1 MVQLLA
7 RGWVERG
14 GRVGVALTLDPG
26 APLGAGFGDLAALG
40 VELFPLE
47 VPARAYL
54 VERRALDAVLTAFPA
69 QVVHTHGYRA
79 DLVAG
84 WAAWRAGRV
93 RVSTLHGFTGGDWKN
108 RLYER
113 LQLRALRGYDAVVA
127 VSAPIVTRLAG
138 LGFRDAQVAL
148 IPNGW
153 APHVPPLSR
162 GEARAALGLPASG
175 ALVGWVGRL
184 SREKG
189 ADVFLDAL
197 ARLDGT
203 EAVGVIIGEGR
214 ERAGLQADARRL
226 GIESRLR
233 WLGLRPAAGRYMAAF
248 DAFVLSS
255 RTEGTPIALLEAMA
269 AGVPVVAAAVGG
281 VPAVVADAEEAL
293 LVAPEDPVALAQA
306 LQRTLDDPGGAALRA
321 GRARARLATDHA
333 LRPWLERHQA
343 LYTQLLARRRGISP

>member
-1 MVQLLA
+1 MQLLA
-7 RGWVERG
+7 RGWAERG
-14 GRVGVALTLDPG
+14 GRVGLALTLDPG
-26 APLGAGFGDLAALG
+26 ATLGAGFGDLPSFG

-47 VPARAYL
+47 VPARGYL
-54 VERRALDAVLTAFPA
+54 AERRALATVLARFPA

-79 DLVAG
+79 DLLAG
-84 WAAWRAGRV
+84 WAARRAGRV

-127 VSAPIVTRLAG
+127 VSAPIVTRLTG
-138 LGFRDAQVAL
+138 LGFPAAQIAL

-153 APHVPPLSR
+153 APHVLPLSR

-175 ALVGWVGRL
+175 VLLGWVGRL

-189 ADVFLDAL
+189 ADVFLEAL

-203 EAVGVIIGEGR
+203 EAVGVLIGDGR
-214 ERAGLQADARRL
+214 ERRGLEEAARRL
-226 GIESRLR
+226 GLQSRLR

-248 DAFVLSS
+248 DVFVLSS

-269 AGVPVVAAAVGG
+269 AGVPVVATAVGG
-281 VPAVVADAEEAL
+281 VPGVVADEKEAL
-293 LVAPEDPVALAQA
+293 LVASENPVALAQA
-306 LQRTLDDPGGAALRA
+306 LVRSLADPAGATLRA
-321 GRARARLATDHA
+321 ERARARLATDHA
-333 LRPWLERHQA
+333 LRTWLERHEA
-343 LYTQLLARRRGISP
+343 LYTLLLARRRGISP